1 MKENKFTETDLDQIE
16 KHGLKR
22 PVVEKQLQ
30 TFREG
35 IPFVKLVGAAGIDNG
50 ILRLDEK
57 QTDFYQQIFDNTKTK
72 KLKFVPASGA
82 ASRMFKLLFAFVKE
96 YDYTKENLQDFL
108 KQEQFLPL
116 QAFTKNIKTYAFY
129 PEVEQVVKEEHP
141 NFENLSQDQQF
152 YLLVNTLLYHKKLK
166 YAALPKGLVPF
177 HRYENI
183 AVSAFEEHLYE
194 AANYARQDKTAF
206 LHFTVAKEHLPVFE
220 KTFTQI
226 KDRVENETQTTFEI
240 DYSFQEKSTDTIA
253 VNFDNSPF
261 RQTDKSLLFR
271 PGGHGALIE
280 NLNNVD
286 ADLIFIKN
294 IDNVP
299 VRKHLNEVCYYKKVL
314 GGILL
319 EVQNEIF
326 DILETLDQQRFNN
339 SLLKRANKLIQE
351 KLSLPVK
358 LTTEKEIKNYLNRP
372 IRVCGMVKNQGAPG
386 GGPFWVKDGKGE
398 ISLQIVEGAQI
409 DPNNA
414 SQQKIVKDA
423 THFNPVDIV
432 CGVKDYK
439 GQKFDLH
446 QFINP
451 NKGFITKKSKNGQQL
466 KALELPG
473 LWNGAMAYWNTIF
486 VETPLL
492 SFNPVK
498 TVLDLGKPSH
508 QTN

>member
-1 MKENKFTETDLDQIE
+1 MKEYKFTETDLEQIE

-35 IPFVKLVGAAGIDNG
+35 IPYVELVSAAGINNG
-50 ILRLDEK
+50 ILQVDENQK
-57 QTDFYQQIFDNTKTK
+57 NFYRQIYDNAELK

-96 YDYTKENLQDFL
+96 YDYKKETLQDFL
-108 KQEQFLPL
+108 KQEKWLPL
-116 QAFTKNIKTYAFY
+116 QAFTESIKTYAFY
-129 PEVEQVVKEEHP
+129 PEVEKVIKEEHS
-141 NFENLSQDQQF
+141 NFDELSQDQQF
-152 YLLVNTLLYHKKLK
+152 YYLVEALLYHKKLQ
-166 YAALPKGLVPF
+166 YASLPKGLVPF
-177 HRYENI
+177 HRYENT

-194 AANYARQDKTAF
+194 AADYACCDNKAY
-206 LHFTVAKEHLPVFE
+206 LHFTVAKEHLPVFKE
-220 KTFTQI
+220 TYSQI
-226 KDRVENETQTTFEI
+226 KDRVEQETKAAFTVE
-240 DYSFQEKSTDTIA
+240 YSFQEKSTDTIA

-261 RQTDKSLLFR
+261 RQEDNSLLFR

-280 NLNNVD
+280 NLNKVD

-299 VRKHLNEVCYYKKVL
+299 VRKHLNKVCYYKKVL

-326 DILETLDQQRFNN
+326 DILN
-339 SLLKRANKLIQE
+339 SLDKQGFSKLLLNRANNLIQE
-351 KLSLPVK
+351 KLSLAVK
-358 LTTEKEIKNYLNRP
+358 LTTENEVRAYLNRP

-409 DPNNA
+409 DPNDA
-414 SQQKIVKDA
+414 AQQKIVKDA

-432 CGVKDYK
+432 CGVKNYK
-439 GQKFDLH
+439 GEKFDLH